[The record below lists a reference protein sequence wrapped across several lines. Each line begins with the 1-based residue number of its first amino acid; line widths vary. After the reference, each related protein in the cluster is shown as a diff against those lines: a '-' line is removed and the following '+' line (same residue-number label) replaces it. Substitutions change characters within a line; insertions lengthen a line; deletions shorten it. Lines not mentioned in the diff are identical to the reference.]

1 MLRIVVMGLIA
12 ANLLFF
18 GWSHWVSNSDP
29 TLTAVAAG
37 GKKNATPPGPPPCA
51 TLGPFNDEL
60 LAEVAT
66 RQLEKA
72 GWRMQRRA
80 TSQNISDGWWV
91 YVNNADAAAQTRTL
105 ATIRRSGLRDA
116 FAMTDDPQFRVS
128 VGLFSEEARAEDRA
142 AQVQKLRIDAMV
154 TERRRD
160 QAVIWLDL
168 PGIARETLGDG
179 RLTSSGLPLDTLR
192 IETCPTPA
200 TTTPGAETPTP
211 QAGDKASGDEGD
223 IGIKPETGIASLAI
237 SRLAEQA
244 A

>member
-18 GWSHWVSNSDP
+18 GWSHWVSSSDP
-29 TLTAVAAG
+29 ALTAVATS
-37 GKKNATPPGPPPCA
+37 GKKKVPPPGPPPCA

-116 FAMTDDPQFRVS
+116 FAMTDDAQFRVS
-128 VGLFSEEARAEDRA
+128 VGLFSDEARAEDRA

-179 RLTSSGLPLDTLR
+179 RLTSTGLPLDTLR
-192 IETCPTPA
+192 IETCPAPGQ
-200 TTTPGAETPTP
+200 TTPGSETPTP
-211 QAGDKASGDEGD
+211 QAGDKAGDEGD
-223 IGIKPETGIASLAI
+223 IGIEPETGIASLAHGRI
-237 SRLAEQA
+237 ADHA

>member
-18 GWSHWVSNSDP
+18 GWSQWVSNSEP
-29 TLTAVAAG
+29 KLTAVEAG
-37 GKKNATPPGPPPCA
+37 EKKKATPPPPPPCA

-72 GWRMQRRA
+72 GWRIQRRA
-80 TSQNISDGWWV
+80 TRQNISDGWWV
-91 YVNNADAAAQTRTL
+91 YVNNADAAAQARTL
-105 ATIRRSGLRDA
+105 AAIRQSGLRDA

-142 AQVQKLRIDAMV
+142 AQVQKLRLDAMV

-179 RLTSSGLPLDTLR
+179 RLASTGLPLDTLR
-192 IETCPTPA
+192 IEACPIPA
-200 TTTPGAETPTP
+200 TNAPATEKPTP

-223 IGIKPETGIASLAI
+223 IGIKPETRIASRADRGIA
-237 SRLAEQA
+237 EHA

>member
-1 MLRIVVMGLIA
+1 MLRIVVMGLIV

-18 GWSHWVSNSDP
+18 GWSHWVGSSDP
-29 TLTAVAAG
+29 TLTAVADN

-72 GWRMQRRA
+72 GWRIQRRA

-91 YVNNADAAAQTRTL
+91 YVNNADAAAQARTL
-105 ATIRRSGLRDA
+105 AAIRRSGMRDA
-116 FAMTDDPQFRVS
+116 FAMTDDAQFRVS

-142 AQVQKLRIDAMV
+142 AQVQKLRIDALV

-179 RLTSSGLPLDTLR
+179 RLTSTGLPLDTLR
-192 IETCPTPA
+192 IESCPTAAPIAPA
-200 TTTPGAETPTP
+200 SETPTP
-211 QAGDKASGDEGD
+211 QAGDKASGDEQD
-223 IGIKPETGIASLAI
+223 IGVKPETGIASGSGRSSQRAV
-237 SRLAEQA
+237 
-244 A
+244 

>member
-1 MLRIVVMGLIA
+1 MLRIVIMGLVA

-29 TLTAVAAG
+29 KLTAVATG
-37 GKKNATPPGPPPCA
+37 EKKKATPPGPPPCA

-60 LAEVAT
+60 LAEAAT
-66 RQLEKA
+66 RQLEKG
-72 GWRMQRRA
+72 GWRIQRRA
-80 TSQNISDGWWV
+80 TSQDISDGWWV
-91 YVNNADAAAQTRTL
+91 YVNNADAAAQARTL

-116 FAMTDDPQFRVS
+116 FAMTDDAQFRVS

-179 RLTSSGLPLDTLR
+179 RLAATGLPLDTLR

-200 TTTPGAETPTP
+200 TTAPATETPTP
-211 QAGDKASGDEGD
+211 QAGDKVPGDEGD
-223 IGIKPETGIASLAI
+223 IGIKPKTRIASLAQGRI
-237 SRLAEQA
+237 AGHFA
-244 A
+244 